1 MHCCCTDVDPGA
13 PADRAPSMSP
23 APGPPSDAKR
33 APWPRRIT
41 TFMEWTLS
49 LATLALIPKC
59 PACVAAYV
67 LLFTGIG
74 LSLTAATALRWA
86 VIALSIAALVCLVL
100 RAARRA
106 ITPPA

>member
-1 MHCCCTDVDPGA
+1 MHPCCSRGDPPP
-13 PADRAPSMSP
+13 PAATAATAPSTSRR
-23 APGPPSDAKR
+23 S
-33 APWPRRIT
+33 WPRRLGAV
-41 TFMEWTLS
+41 FEWTVP

-74 LSLTAATALRWA
+74 LSLPAATATRWTL
-86 VIALSIAALVCLVL
+86 VALSIAALAYLLL

-106 ITPPA
+106 LSPAA